1 MRTVGKLEMAL
12 ASILQVE
19 PCRRN
24 HFGCWTANLVGWS
37 PENMRHALCDCH
49 WLLEVLQTHNMQRCF
64 SWFDITNTCLKNTW
78 FNGLIDICMWGGC
91 LTIWNQKHAYPPWN
105 LPALI
110 SYCVLH
116 IFNLTVTVLQTA
128 VTPFYS
134 MGHGMLVEARL
145 GVRPSSLA
153 WVAQWVGQWKMT
165 KKRNMFHMLNWHV
178 MLHMHRQV

>member
-64 SWFDITNTCLKNTW
+64 SWFDITNTCLKNAW

-91 LTIWNQKHAYPPWN
+91 LTIWNQKMLTPPATYRLWFRIVFYMFFCLF
-105 LPALI
+105 LPSKTTSLFANDAHKHVPWIILR
-110 SYCVLH
+110 
-116 IFNLTVTVLQTA
+116 
-128 VTPFYS
+128 FYVGS
-134 MGHGMLVEARL
+134 SHYSFRCFSF
-145 GVRPSSLA
+145 PSIA
-153 WVAQWVGQWKMT
+153 
-165 KKRNMFHMLNWHV
+165 
-178 MLHMHRQV
+178 

>member
-64 SWFDITNTCLKNTW
+64 SWFDITNTCLKNAW

-91 LTIWNQKHAYPPWN
+91 LTIWNQKNAYPPCN
-105 LPALI
+105 LPVLI

-116 IFNLTVTVLQTA
+116 VFLFVFAFKNNQLICKRRSQTCAMNHSAFLRGEFTLQF
-128 VTPFYS
+128 PLLQF
-134 MGHGMLVEARL
+134 
-145 GVRPSSLA
+145 P
-153 WVAQWVGQWKMT
+153 
-165 KKRNMFHMLNWHV
+165 
-178 MLHMHRQV
+178 